1 MTNNLTARKDGQ
13 WLVISMLP
21 DVCKTPI
28 GGTDVPVPYPII
40 AKCDEATHEVPH
52 VRANGMPFI
61 TLASYLPTTTGAVA
75 GVKKGIVSDTVGG
88 TASFKSGQHSSTV
101 NADKQRIL
109 RHGDLFWM
117 NGEATG
123 KAPSKPKPSPVEAR
137 KARYQERKDL
147 IEKNAG
153 SNDPSIIAASER
165 LDLNNDNILRAEAA
179 EYVYKV
185 DEFNRGHT
193 KTLPEPPVG
202 LELQDPSTI
211 PGLEDATFMSEESGF
226 GSALFKSEINGETML
241 TYRGTNNSVTG
252 RKDWPTNFA
261 QTAGFET
268 DQYTEAMDLAKDVQ
282 LALGDDVTMVG
293 HSLAGGLASSGVA
306 VTGNKGYTFNS
317 AGLHPN
323 TIKGKTNLSKEQIN
337 ALITSQYV
345 SGEVLTGVQTYTN
358 PVVGSLAA
366 KYGAKK
372 GGALGAAAATM
383 AAEYLLKIPSA
394 AGTLHKLNSVEG
406 GGPMGRHSMVQMKA
420 AIEAQ
425 KETDIA
431 TLQGA
436 STE

>member
-40 AKCDEATHEVPH
+40 AKCGDAAQEVPH

-61 TLASYLPTTTGAVA
+61 TLASYLPTTTGAEP
-75 GVKKGIVSDTVGG
+75 GVKKGLVSDTVGG

-123 KAPSKPKPSPVEAR
+123 NAPSQPKPSPVEAR
-137 KARYQERKDL
+137 KARYQEREDL

-153 SNDPSIIAASER
+153 STDPNIIAASER
-165 LDLNNDNILRAEAA
+165 LNLNNDNILRAEAA

-185 DEFNRGHT
+185 DEFDRGHT
-193 KTLPEPPVG
+193 KALPEPPVG
-202 LELQDPSTI
+202 LELQDPSKI

-252 RKDWPTNFA
+252 LLDWGTNLG
-261 QTAGFET
+261 QSAGFET
-268 DQYTEAMDLAKDVQ
+268 AQYNDAMELAKKTEQ
-282 LALGDDVTMVG
+282 ALGDSFSIVG
-293 HSLAGGLASSGVA
+293 HSLGGGLASAGVA
-306 VTGNKGYTFNS
+306 VTGTEGYTFNS

-323 TIKGKTNLSKEQIN
+323 TIEEKSDLSEGQISS
-337 ALITSQYV
+337 LITSQHV
-345 SGEVLTGVQTYTN
+345 LGEVLTGVQTYTN
-358 PVVGSLAA
+358 PVISGLAA
-366 KYGAKK
+366 EFGAKE
-372 GGALGAAAATM
+372 GGALGAAAATI
-383 AAEYLLKIPSA
+383 AADQLLKIPGA
-394 AGTLHKLNSVEG
+394 LGDIQKLDSVEG
-406 GGPMGRHSMVQMKA
+406 GSPLSRHGMDQVIDG
-420 AIEAQ
+420 IEAQ

-436 STE
+436 SPE